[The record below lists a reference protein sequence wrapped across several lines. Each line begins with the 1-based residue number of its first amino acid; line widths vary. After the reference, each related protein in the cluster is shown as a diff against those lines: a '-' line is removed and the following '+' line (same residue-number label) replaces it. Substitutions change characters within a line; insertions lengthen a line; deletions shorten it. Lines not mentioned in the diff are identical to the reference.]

1 MNKKKGLFIV
11 LEGGEGSGKTTISK
25 KLQQTLEESGHITL
39 LTREP
44 GGDPVSE
51 MIRNVII
58 HSDDIDP
65 FTQLVLIA
73 ASRKRNIDLCIKP
86 ALEKNNI
93 VICDRFG
100 LSTIIYQG
108 IVQGISLMNISKVF
122 AATGV
127 YLIKP
132 DIEIVL
138 DVDPKV
144 GLNRVMTNDREVS
157 AIDRKGLEFH
167 TKVNKAYLKHSYKNE
182 SGYRFDVDANRELD
196 DVFTNVVNLV
206 TQVLGTDDRFKNA
219 GKPIE
224 DSE

>member
-1 MNKKKGLFIV
+1 MNKKGLFIV

-25 KLQQTLEESGHITL
+25 KLQQVLEESGYNTL

-51 MIRNVII
+51 MIRNIII

-65 FTQLVLIA
+65 FTQLLLIA
-73 ASRKRNIDLCIKP
+73 ASRKRNIDLRIKP

-108 IVQGISLMNISKVF
+108 IIQGISLMNISKVF
-122 AATGV
+122 AATG
-127 YLIKP
+127 LHLTKP

-138 DVDPKV
+138 NVDPKV

-167 TKVNKAYLKHSYKNE
+167 TKVNEAYLKHSYRNE
-182 SGYRFDVDANRELD
+182 SGYRFDIDANRELD
-196 DVFTNVVNLV
+196 DVFTNVVNLIM
-206 TQVLGTDDRFKNA
+206 QVLRTDKRFKNA
-219 GKPIE
+219 GTDIKE
-224 DSE
+224 MSS

>member
-1 MNKKKGLFIV
+1 MNKKGLFIV
-11 LEGGEGSGKTTISK
+11 IEGGEGSGKTTISK
-25 KLQQTLEESGHITL
+25 KLQQVLEESGYNTL

-65 FTQLVLIA
+65 FTQLLLIA
-73 ASRKRNIDLCIKP
+73 ASRKRNIDLRIKP

-108 IVQGISLMNISKVF
+108 IVQGISLIDISKVF
-122 AATGV
+122 NATGLH
-127 YLIKP
+127 LIIP

>member
-1 MNKKKGLFIV
+1 MNKNGLFIV

-25 KLQQTLEESGHITL
+25 KLQQVLEESGYNTL

-196 DVFTNVVNLV
+196 DVFTNVVNLI
-206 TQVLGTDDRFKNA
+206 TQVLRTDKRFKNA
-219 GKPIE
+219 GTDIKE
-224 DSE
+224 MSS

>member
-1 MNKKKGLFIV
+1 MNRKGLFIV

-25 KLQQTLEESGHITL
+25 KLQQVLEESGYNTL

-127 YLIKP
+127 NLIKP

-144 GLNRVMTNDREVS
+144 GLNRVMANDREVS

-167 TKVNKAYLKHSYKNE
+167 TKVNEAYLKHSYRNE

-196 DVFTNVVNLV
+196 DVFTNVVNLI
-206 TQVLGTDDRFKNA
+206 TQVLRTDKRFKNA
-219 GKPIE
+219 GTDIKE
-224 DSE
+224 MSS

>member
-1 MNKKKGLFIV
+1 MNRKGLFIV

-25 KLQQTLEESGHITL
+25 KLQQVLEESGYNTL

-167 TKVNKAYLKHSYKNE
+167 TKVNEAYLKHSYRNE

>member
-1 MNKKKGLFIV
+1 MNRKGLFIV

-25 KLQQTLEESGHITL
+25 KLQQVLEVSGYNTL

-65 FTQLVLIA
+65 FTQLSLIV
-73 ASRKRNIDLCIKP
+73 ASRKRNIDLRIKP

-93 VICDRFG
+93 VISDRFG
-100 LSTIIYQG
+100 LSTIVYQG
-108 IVQGISLMNISKVF
+108 VVQGIPLKTIRQLFTISDIH
-122 AATGV
+122 
-127 YLIKP
+127 LKP
-132 DIEIVL
+132 NVEIIL
-138 DVDPKV
+138 DVDPEV

-157 AIDRKGLEFH
+157 AIDKKGLEFH
-167 TKVNKAYLKHSYKNE
+167 SKINEAYLHNNYVAKD
-182 SGYRFDVDANRELD
+182 GCRIIIDANRNLD
-196 DVFTNVVNLV
+196 DVFTDVVNAV
-206 TQVLGTDDRFKNA
+206 TNIMVIDGRFKNV
-219 GKPIE
+219 GK

>member
-1 MNKKKGLFIV
+1 MMNKKGLFIV

-25 KLQQTLEESGHITL
+25 KLQQVLEESGYNTL

-73 ASRKRNIDLCIKP
+73 ASRKRNIDLRIKP

-108 IVQGISLMNISKVF
+108 IVQGISLIDIYKVF
-122 AATGV
+122 AATGLH
-127 YLIKP
+127 LIKP

-138 DVDPKV
+138 NVDPKV

-167 TKVNKAYLKHSYKNE
+167 TKVNEAYLKHSYRNE

-206 TQVLGTDDRFKNA
+206 TQVLETDDRFKITR
-219 GKPIE
+219 KCIK

>member
-1 MNKKKGLFIV
+1 MNKKGLFIV

-25 KLQQTLEESGHITL
+25 KLQQVLESNGYNTL

-65 FTQLVLIA
+65 FTQLSLIV
-73 ASRKRNIDLCIKP
+73 ASRKRNIDLRIKP

-93 VICDRFG
+93 VISDRFG
-100 LSTIIYQG
+100 LSTIVYQG
-108 IVQGISLMNISKVF
+108 IVQGIPLKTIRQLFTISDIH
-122 AATGV
+122 
-127 YLIKP
+127 LKP
-132 DIEIVL
+132 DVEIIL

-157 AIDRKGLEFH
+157 AIDKKGLEFH
-167 TKVNKAYLKHSYKNE
+167 SKINEAYLHNNYVAKD
-182 SGYRFDVDANRELD
+182 GYRVIIDANRNLD
-196 DVFTNVVNLV
+196 DVCTDVVNAV
-206 TQVLGTDDRFKNA
+206 TNIMVIDGRFKNV
-219 GKPIE
+219 GK

>member
-1 MNKKKGLFIV
+1 MMNKKGLFIV

-25 KLQQTLEESGHITL
+25 KLQQVLEESGYNTL

-73 ASRKRNIDLCIKP
+73 ASRKRNIDLRIKP
-86 ALEKNNI
+86 ALEKNDI

-108 IVQGISLMNISKVF
+108 IVQGISLIDIYKVF
-122 AATGV
+122 AATGLH
-127 YLIKP
+127 LIKP

-138 DVDPKV
+138 NVDPKV

-167 TKVNKAYLKHSYKNE
+167 TKVNEAYLKHSYRNE

-206 TQVLGTDDRFKNA
+206 TQVLETDDRFKITR
-219 GKPIE
+219 KCIK

>member
-1 MNKKKGLFIV
+1 MNRKGLFIV

-25 KLQQTLEESGHITL
+25 KLQQVLEESGYNTL

-65 FTQLVLIA
+65 FTQLLLIA
-73 ASRKRNIDLCIKP
+73 ASRKRNIDLRIKP

-108 IVQGISLMNISKVF
+108 IVQGISLIDISKVF
-122 AATGV
+122 NATG
-127 YLIKP
+127 LHLTIP

>member
-1 MNKKKGLFIV
+1 MNKKGLFIV

-25 KLQQTLEESGHITL
+25 KLQQVLESNGYNTL

-65 FTQLVLIA
+65 FTQLSLIV
-73 ASRKRNIDLCIKP
+73 ASRKRNIDLRIKP

-93 VICDRFG
+93 VISDRFA
-100 LSTIIYQG
+100 LSTIVYQG
-108 IVQGISLMNISKVF
+108 VVQGIPLKTIRQLFTISDIH
-122 AATGV
+122 
-127 YLIKP
+127 LKP
-132 DIEIVL
+132 DVEIIL

-157 AIDRKGLEFH
+157 AIDKKGLEFH
-167 TKVNKAYLKHSYKNE
+167 SKINEAYLHNNYVAKD
-182 SGYRFDVDANRELD
+182 GYRVIIDANRNLD
-196 DVFTNVVNLV
+196 DVCTDVVNAV
-206 TQVLGTDDRFKNA
+206 TNIMVIDGRFKNV
-219 GKPIE
+219 GK

>member
-1 MNKKKGLFIV
+1 MNKKGLFIV

-25 KLQQTLEESGHITL
+25 KLQQVLESNGYNTL

-65 FTQLVLIA
+65 FTQLSLIV
-73 ASRKRNIDLCIKP
+73 ASRKRNIDLRIKP

-93 VICDRFG
+93 VISDRFG
-100 LSTIIYQG
+100 LSTIVYQG
-108 IVQGISLMNISKVF
+108 IVQGIPLKTIRQLFTISDIH
-122 AATGV
+122 
-127 YLIKP
+127 LKP
-132 DIEIVL
+132 DVEIIL

-167 TKVNKAYLKHSYKNE
+167 TKVNEAYLKHSYRNE

-196 DVFTNVVNLV
+196 DVFTNVVNLI
-206 TQVLGTDDRFKNA
+206 TQVLRTDKRFKNA
-219 GKPIE
+219 GTDIKE
-224 DSE
+224 MSS

>member
-1 MNKKKGLFIV
+1 MNKNGLFIV

-25 KLQQTLEESGHITL
+25 KLQQVLEESGYNTL

-58 HSDDIDP
+58 HSNDIDP

-73 ASRKRNIDLCIKP
+73 ASRKRNIDLRIKP

-122 AATGV
+122 AATGLH
-127 YLIKP
+127 LIKP

-138 DVDPKV
+138 NVDPKV

-167 TKVNKAYLKHSYKNE
+167 TKVNEAYLKHSYRNE

-206 TQVLGTDDRFKNA
+206 TQVLRTDKRFKNA
-219 GKPIE
+219 GTAIKE
-224 DSE
+224 MSS

>member
-1 MNKKKGLFIV
+1 MMNKKGLFIV

-25 KLQQTLEESGHITL
+25 KLQQVLEESGYNTL

-73 ASRKRNIDLCIKP
+73 ASRKRNIDLRIKP
-86 ALEKNNI
+86 ALEKNDI

-108 IVQGISLMNISKVF
+108 IVQGIPLIDIYKVF
-122 AATGV
+122 AATGLH
-127 YLIKP
+127 LIKP

-138 DVDPKV
+138 NVDPKV

-167 TKVNKAYLKHSYKNE
+167 TKVNEAYLKHSYRNE

-206 TQVLGTDDRFKNA
+206 TQVLETDDRFKITR
-219 GKPIE
+219 KCIK

>member
-1 MNKKKGLFIV
+1 MFN
-11 LEGGEGSGKTTISK
+11 
-25 KLQQTLEESGHITL
+25 
-39 LTREP
+39 
-44 GGDPVSE
+44 
-51 MIRNVII
+51 
-58 HSDDIDP
+58 
-65 FTQLVLIA
+65 
-73 ASRKRNIDLCIKP
+73 
-86 ALEKNNI
+86 
-93 VICDRFG
+93 
-100 LSTIIYQG
+100 
-108 IVQGISLMNISKVF
+108 
-122 AATGV
+122 ATGLH
-127 YLIKP
+127 LIIP

>member
-1 MNKKKGLFIV
+1 MNRKGLFIV

-25 KLQQTLEESGHITL
+25 KLQQVLEESGYNTL

>member
-1 MNKKKGLFIV
+1 MNKKGLFIV

-25 KLQQTLEESGHITL
+25 KLQQVLEESGYNTL

-73 ASRKRNIDLCIKP
+73 ASRKRNIDLRIKP
-86 ALEKNNI
+86 ALEKNDI

-108 IVQGISLMNISKVF
+108 IVQGISLIDIYKVF
-122 AATGV
+122 AATGLH
-127 YLIKP
+127 LIKP

-138 DVDPKV
+138 NVDPKV

-167 TKVNKAYLKHSYKNE
+167 TKVNEAYLKHSYRNE

-206 TQVLGTDDRFKNA
+206 TQVLETDDRFKITR
-219 GKPIE
+219 KCIK

>member
-1 MNKKKGLFIV
+1 MNKKGLFIV

-25 KLQQTLEESGHITL
+25 KLQQVLESNGYNTL

-65 FTQLVLIA
+65 FTQLSLIV
-73 ASRKRNIDLCIKP
+73 ASRKRNIDLRIKP

-93 VICDRFG
+93 VISDRFG
-100 LSTIIYQG
+100 LSTIVYQG
-108 IVQGISLMNISKVF
+108 IVQGIPLKTIRQLFTISDIH
-122 AATGV
+122 
-127 YLIKP
+127 LKP
-132 DIEIVL
+132 DVEIIL

-157 AIDRKGLEFH
+157 AIDKKGLEFH
-167 TKVNKAYLKHSYKNE
+167 SKINEAYLHNNYVAKD
-182 SGYRFDVDANRELD
+182 GYRAIIDANRNLD
-196 DVFTNVVNLV
+196 DVCTDVVNAV
-206 TQVLGTDDRFKNA
+206 TNIMVIDGRFKNV
-219 GKPIE
+219 GK

>member
-1 MNKKKGLFIV
+1 MNRKGLFIV

-25 KLQQTLEESGHITL
+25 KLQQVLEESGYNTL

-73 ASRKRNIDLCIKP
+73 ASRKRNIDLRIKP

-122 AATGV
+122 AATG
-127 YLIKP
+127 LHLTKP

-138 DVDPKV
+138 NVDPKV

-167 TKVNKAYLKHSYKNE
+167 TKVNEAYLKHSYRNE

-196 DVFTNVVNLV
+196 DVFTNVVNLIM
-206 TQVLGTDDRFKNA
+206 QVLRTDKRFKNV
-219 GKPIE
+219 GTDIKE
-224 DSE
+224 MSS

>member
-1 MNKKKGLFIV
+1 MNKKGLFIV

-25 KLQQTLEESGHITL
+25 KLQQVLEESGYNTL

-65 FTQLVLIA
+65 FTQLLLIA
-73 ASRKRNIDLCIKP
+73 ASRKRNIDLRIKP

-108 IVQGISLMNISKVF
+108 IVQGISLIDISKVF

>member
-1 MNKKKGLFIV
+1 MNRKGLFIV

-25 KLQQTLEESGHITL
+25 KLQQVLEESGYNTL

-157 AIDRKGLEFH
+157 AIDRKVLEFH

>member
-1 MNKKKGLFIV
+1 MNKKGLFIV

-25 KLQQTLEESGHITL
+25 KLQQVLESNGYNTL

-65 FTQLVLIA
+65 FTQLSLIV
-73 ASRKRNIDLCIKP
+73 ASRKRNIDLRIKP

-93 VICDRFG
+93 VISDRFG
-100 LSTIIYQG
+100 LSTIVYQG
-108 IVQGISLMNISKVF
+108 VVQGIPLKTIRQLFTISDIH
-122 AATGV
+122 
-127 YLIKP
+127 LKP
-132 DIEIVL
+132 NVEIIL
-138 DVDPKV
+138 DVDPEV

-157 AIDRKGLEFH
+157 AIDKKGLEFH
-167 TKVNKAYLKHSYKNE
+167 SKINEAYLHNNYVAKD
-182 SGYRFDVDANRELD
+182 GYRVIIDANRNLD
-196 DVFTNVVNLV
+196 DVCTDVVNAV
-206 TQVLGTDDRFKNA
+206 TNIMVIDGRFKNV
-219 GKPIE
+219 GK